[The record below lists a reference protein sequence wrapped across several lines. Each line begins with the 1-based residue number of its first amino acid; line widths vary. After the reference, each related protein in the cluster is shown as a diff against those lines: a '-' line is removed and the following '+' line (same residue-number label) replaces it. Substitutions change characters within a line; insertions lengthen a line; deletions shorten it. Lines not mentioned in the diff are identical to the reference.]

1 MKKYQR
7 ITRNKTDNFLK
18 AKKTETKKFLA
29 SLIKRQKI
37 NK

>member
-18 AKKTETKKFLA
+18 AKKTETKKIPGKFNQET
-29 SLIKRQKI
+29 KK
-37 NK
+37 